1 MKRTALGAGLFA
13 CAAIFAVGNVNQV
26 SAEALTASA
35 LSNPSG
41 SQVQLAVLDHVEQQ
55 VIKSQEP
62 APQPVVQQ
70 PRQHKVAV
78 GETLTSI
85 AKQYE
90 TTWQRLYAKNTSV
103 QNPDV
108 IQAGIEIIIPAAE
121 EQLTERPLPVTV
133 PDPEPVTLAAPAKKA
148 APKKQTAAPQ
158 KAAPKKAVPSRQQTV
173 VYRGSAAGNT
183 YTPGQCTW
191 HVKNLRGASL
201 PNGLGNANQWYGR
214 AKAMGLST
222 GTTPVVGAAGVRK
235 SGNHAVYVT
244 AVHANGTITVSEM
257 NYNYT
262 PYATRTSIK
271 KASDFYYIY

>member
-13 CAAIFAVGNVNQV
+13 FAAVFAAGNVNQV
-26 SAEALTASA
+26 SAEALTAST
-35 LSNPSG
+35 LRNPTG
-41 SQVQLAVLDHVEQQ
+41 SQVQLAVLNHVEQQ

-62 APQPVVQQ
+62 APQPVAEQ
-70 PRQHKVAV
+70 PRQHKVAD

-85 AKQYE
+85 AKQHE

-108 IQAGIEIIIPAAE
+108 IEAGADLTIPAAD
-121 EQLTERPLPVTV
+121 EQLAERPLPIAAPET
-133 PDPEPVTLAAPAKKA
+133 EPVSVAPVKKV
-148 APKKQTAAPQ
+148 APKKQTMGPN
-158 KAAPKKAVPSRQQTV
+158 KKASSHPKAV
-173 VYRGSAAGNT
+173 VYRGSVAGNT

-191 HVKNLRGASL
+191 HVKNLRGSSL
-201 PNGLGNANQWYGR
+201 PNGLGDANQWYGR

-235 SGNHAVYVT
+235 YGNHAVYVT
-244 AVHANGTITVSEM
+244 AVHPNGTITVSEM

-262 PYATRTSIK
+262 PYATRTAIK
-271 KASDFYYIY
+271 KAADFYYIY